1 MLWVTMTSCEPPVA
15 VAAAS
20 APSFEDWLNDLSS
33 SWPTSVTTPT
43 LSGVNEAAAWD
54 AGADAGAEAGADT
67 GGCDAGAD
75 ADGLGVAPGP
85 QAETMMARPA
95 NRVRPRERCR
105 MCPPRSIEIVRRRP
119 GVWVRDG
126 PAKSRRTSAPQG
138 DPLARILP
146 TGEWPGKCV
155 PCKVRAAVD
164 PKCAAEG

>member
-1 MLWVTMTSCEPPVA
+1 MLWVTMTSCVPPVA

-33 SWPTSVTTPT
+33 SSPTSVTTPT
-43 LSGVNEAAAWD
+43 LSGVIEAAAWD
-54 AGADAGAEAGADT
+54 AGADAGAEAGADA

-95 NRVRPRERCR
+95 KRVRPRERCR
-105 MCPPRSIEIVRRRP
+105 MCPPRSIEIVVVGRASGCAMVRRSLEERP
-119 GVWVRDG
+119 PRRATIGAHPTDGRTAGQVRF
-126 PAKSRRTSAPQG
+126 
-138 DPLARILP
+138 PL
-146 TGEWPGKCV
+146 
-155 PCKVRAAVD
+155 VRAAVD